1 MSDEMYYG
9 EYKGWGKSPTTR
21 PSYYEYIDYG
31 SKRSKVNMGDWLDD
45 DPADWDF
52 MFDEYWHE
60 KDDELKMDEFLKS
73 NKRRKQYDR

>member
-31 SKRSKVNMGDWLDD
+31 NERSAWMLEGYTED

-52 MFDEYWHE
+52 MFDEYWNE
-60 KDDELKMDEFLKS
+60 KDDELKLDDFLK
-73 NKRRKQYDR
+73 